1 MARIETYPID
11 TVLSDSDLIFGTNA
25 DDLNKTVNFTVG
37 SVTSYV
43 NSSAAVVS
51 LTTIGTSGA
60 ASLTSGVLNI
70 PIYAN
75 TRYDYSAVGAAGNI
89 SMALRGS
96 DATSDVVVMQA
107 GSNITLTDNGSN
119 IFTIDAAIPG
129 GGVAS
134 VSGGEGIILTQS
146 AADPIVNVQYLGTN
160 NVVLKAPLLSP
171 PTPLRDSDTFIMNI
185 AATNDAERV
194 SLQDVRLYIKSDVVS
209 SVGLA
214 APAAFTVT
222 GSPITS
228 SGVITLSA
236 NGTTLQYIDGTGAL
250 RTTPTGTVTSVA
262 ATHGGN
268 AFDIVIGNDPAVNPS
283 VNITMLGNAGQY
295 INGIG
300 DLATFP
306 ATAGWILKAD
316 PTSPVT
322 SQTINSGDE
331 AVFAGGPG
339 LSTTVTAPSG
349 VKTLT
354 VKLNDTTVTPGTY
367 TNSNITVD
375 PQGRITAAASGSGGG
390 SGSGITLT
398 TNNTSGPATLNVGTQ
413 VLNIPVYAS
422 SPILA
427 MTSTTLGTGKLF
439 DNTEQTVTG
448 KAVSAVADRTYGV
461 QFNSSDQLV
470 VNVPWTSV
478 SGAYTL
484 GTASNPG
491 IGPGFSLVD
500 ATVPG
505 VPSVVRSV
513 LFRGMTTSST
523 LGPNNEIIIGVGSGG
538 NGNIGTVTEI
548 TTSQTGT
555 VGDPF
560 ALDLIVNNPTTTPNL
575 AITWAGDATQYVDGA
590 GHLTTFP
597 TISPSYSAMTSTVLG
612 VGKLFSDTE
621 QSVAAQLVSATASRT
636 YGVQFNSDDQLVV
649 NVPWTDADTTYSA
662 MTSTVLGLGK
672 LQSPDVQTTTA
683 NPVTDTAVRTY
694 GIQFNSNDQLVVNV
708 PWTDSSGS
716 VAGAVSEIQYN
727 DGLNPAGFAASSTF
741 KWRNSTSELKLTGIA
756 SGPSVVGPT
765 LSLEHDT
772 SLANFHINSA
782 ISGKVG
788 TTETTKI
795 KFVSDTQN
803 PTVNIL
809 DSRIEFYTATNTSP
823 IKRFEIKSD
832 GMLIASGYGSGT
844 QLGAAGVAVGPLGV
858 TADGKIVENQWA
870 RPNSA
875 IAITYDTSLSTTA
888 AGQYDVEQVSTSMPG
903 APSGNG
909 KVRIGTSNAANLA
922 KQVTVIAIANTQTN
936 GTNNADVFA
945 DIAIGGIITIV
956 QTEIAGAQR
965 TSDPLTFKIVSQN
978 NNPSSTSVSF
988 TIAPSQIP
996 SGSLGE
1002 DWEILREADAT
1013 TTIEFQGDYEY
1024 RLEQGYN
1031 RIEVT
1036 NNSDSPT
1043 NKFRLAPP
1051 QLTLDFATGREIL
1064 VELRVN
1070 PASLH
1075 SVTFSY
1081 ITEMSNTTGLGV
1093 RQIQLL
1099 TEVNQS
1105 TMLNTVVVVKGQE
1118 LLMSKFQI
1126 NSIGTKDGLMLLGSQ
1141 VIIDA

>member
-11 TVLSDSDLIFGTNA
+11 TVLSDSDLIFGSNA
-25 DDLNKTVNFTVG
+25 DDLNKTVNFTIG
-37 SVTSYV
+37 SVAAFC
-43 NSSAAVVS
+43 NKSAAVVS

-89 SMALRGS
+89 SMAMTGS
-96 DATSDVVVMQA
+96 DATNDVVVMQA

-119 IFTIDAAIPG
+119 TFTIDAAIPG

-160 NVVLKAPLLSP
+160 NAVLKAPLLSP
-171 PTPLRDSDTFIMNI
+171 PTPLRDPDTFIMNI

-194 SLQDVRLYIKSDVVS
+194 SLADVRLYIKSDVVS
-209 SVGLA
+209 RVGALNGTFISSSSADITTTGDLTYDLSATGTPNSSNFLRGDNTWA
-214 APAAFTVT
+214 APV
-222 GSPITS
+222 
-228 SGVITLSA
+228 
-236 NGTTLQYIDGTGAL
+236 
-250 RTTPTGTVTSVA
+250 
-262 ATHGGN
+262 
-268 AFDIVIGNDPAVNPS
+268 
-283 VNITMLGNAGQY
+283 
-295 INGIG
+295 
-300 DLATFP
+300 
-306 ATAGWILKAD
+306 TAGWILKAGPTP
-316 PTSPVT
+316 PTSQT
-322 SQTINSGDE
+322 TINSGDT

-367 TNSNITVD
+367 TNSDITVD
-375 PQGRITAAASGSGGG
+375 AQGRITLASSGTGGGGGGGGG
-390 SGSGITLT
+390 SVTSLTTIGTSGASTLT
-398 TNNTSGPATLNVGTQ
+398 SG
-413 VLNIPVYAS
+413 VLNIPIYAAN
-422 SPILA
+422 PILA
-427 MTSTTLGTGKLF
+427 MTSTVLGTGKLF
-439 DNTEQTVTG
+439 DNTVQTVTG
-448 KAVSAVADRTYGV
+448 KTVSAVADRTYGV

-484 GTASNPG
+484 GTASNIG

-513 LFRGMTTSST
+513 LFRGMTASSS
-523 LGPNNEIIIGVGSGG
+523 LGPNNEIVIGVGSGG
-538 NGNIGTVTEI
+538 SGNIGTVTEV

-555 VGDPF
+555 VGDPE
-560 ALDLIVNNPTTTPNL
+560 ALDIIVTNPTTTPNL
-575 AITWAGDATQYVDGA
+575 AITWAGDEYQYVDGA

-597 TISPSYSAMTSTVLG
+597 TISS
-612 VGKLFSDTE
+612 
-621 QSVAAQLVSATASRT
+621 
-636 YGVQFNSDDQLVV
+636 
-649 NVPWTDADTTYSA
+649 YSA

-672 LQSPDVQTTTA
+672 LQSDDVQTTTA

-716 VAGAVSEIQYN
+716 VAGAANQIQYN
-727 DGLNPAGFAASSTF
+727 DGLTPAGFAASSMFAWDNT
-741 KWRNSTSELKLTGIA
+741 TAELKLTGIA
-756 SGPSVVGPT
+756 SQSSVVGPT

-795 KFVSDTQN
+795 KFVSDTSS

-809 DSRIEFYTATNTSP
+809 DSRIEFYTATNTAP

-832 GMLIASGYGSGT
+832 GMLIAPGYGSGT

-858 TADGKIVENQWA
+858 TADGKIVENRWA

-888 AGQYDVEQVSTSMPG
+888 AGQYDVEQVSTSTPG

-909 KVRIGTSNAANLA
+909 KVKIGTSNAANLA
-922 KQVTVIAIANTQTN
+922 KQVTAITIANTQTN

-978 NNPSSTSVSF
+978 SNPSSTSVSF

-1002 DWEILREADAT
+1002 DWEIVRSADAT

-1024 RLEQGYN
+1024 RLGQGYN

-1036 NNSDSPT
+1036 NNSDSPH

-1051 QLTLDFATGREIL
+1051 TLTLDFATGREIL
-1064 VELRVN
+1064 VELKVN
-1070 PASLH
+1070 SATPQN
-1075 SVTFSY
+1075 VTPSY
-1081 ITEMSNTTGLGV
+1081 ITEMSNTTGLGI

-1099 TEVNQS
+1099 TDVNQS
-1105 TMLNTVVVVKGQE
+1105 TMLNTVVVVKGSE